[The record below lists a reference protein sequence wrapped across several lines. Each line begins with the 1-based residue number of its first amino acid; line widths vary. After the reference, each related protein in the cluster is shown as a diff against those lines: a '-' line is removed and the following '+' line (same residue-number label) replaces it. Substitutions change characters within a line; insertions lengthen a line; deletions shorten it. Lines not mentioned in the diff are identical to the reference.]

1 MGLEEILSSRPVLC
15 FLCRVH
21 KELKESA
28 TELLF
33 GGHETTASAATS
45 LIAFLGLHHDVL
57 QKVRKELQL
66 KVCVSPSALSQGQ
79 AVGRYLQERCPR
91 QGSPRPRGSP
101 PFREWQENTT
111 C

>member
-1 MGLEEILSSRPVLC
+1 MWWWNGSGGDTIFKTCFV
-15 FLCRVH
+15 FLCPVH

-57 QKVRKELQL
+57 QKVRKELQV
-66 KVCVSPSALSQGQ
+66 KVCVSPRAISQER

-91 QGSPRPRGSP
+91 QGSPRPRWCPSFKG
-101 PFREWQENTT
+101 W
-111 C
+111 

>member
-1 MGLEEILSSRPVLC
+1 MVKVCFIPPLSC
-15 FLCRVH
+15 

-57 QKVRKELQL
+57 QKVRKELQV
-66 KVCVSPSALSQGQ
+66 KVCVFPRTISQEGT
-79 AVGRYLQERCPR
+79 VGKYLQERCPR
-91 QGSPRPRGSP
+91 QGSP
-101 PFREWQENTT
+101 
-111 C
+111 